1 MKKTELKDNLKQQ
14 HLLSTFSDR
23 YGKGRKKEKSEIL
36 DFVTEHFELSR
47 DYASKI
53 LREYGQG
60 RSPSWRL
67 SLRGRR
73 PEYCN
78 LCVKHLE
85 KLYVLLDRMG
95 AEKMKAALKDWLPF
109 YKKENNLSDAFFG
122 KLMNMSAST
131 IGRLLKPLRERERI
145 NNQCRTRAPVYFNYK
160 QQIPVLN
167 FSEDSTKKPGYL
179 QGDTVA
185 HHGHSLL
192 GPHHWSLTLT
202 DIVTTWTENEA
213 MGDKTGK
220 ATLGAII
227 NIQARLPFVILGL
240 HTDNG
245 TEFMNSLVIDAMGTA
260 ESYIEQTRGRAYKKN
275 DQAHV
280 EQKNF
285 THVRNTFGYY
295 RFDTAEELEIMNDI
309 YRNEHRLLMNFF
321 TPQRKVIK
329 KFKVASKYRRI
340 YDTLQT
346 PYQRVM
352 ASEHVSN
359 TEKEKLQIQF
369 ESLNPLALRASLNE
383 KLRKLKILQIKDEEK
398 AAA

>member
-1 MKKTELKDNLKQQ
+1 MKKTVQQSNLKQQ
-14 HLLSTFSDR
+14 HLLSTFSAG
-23 YGKGRKKEKSEIL
+23 YGKGSKKEKSEIL

-53 LREYGQG
+53 LREYSQG

-67 SLRGRR
+67 SLRGRK
-73 PEYCN
+73 PEYCD

-109 YKKENNLSDAFFG
+109 YKKENNLSDDFFG
-122 KLMNMSAST
+122 KLMNISAST

-145 NNQCRTRAPVYFNYK
+145 NSQSRTKAPMYFNYK
-160 QQIPVLN
+160 QQVPVRD
-167 FSEDSTKKPGYL
+167 FSQEYKRPGYF
-179 QGDTVA
+179 QGDTVS
-185 HHGHSLL
+185 HHGHSML

-213 MGDKTGK
+213 MGDKSGQ
-220 ATLGAII
+220 ATLEAII
-227 NIQARLPFVILGL
+227 KIQSRLPFMMLSF
-240 HTDNG
+240 HSDCG
-245 TEFMNSLVIDAMGTA
+245 TEFMNTLVINALGGA
-260 ESYIEQTRGRAYKKN
+260 EIHIEQTRGRAYKKN

-285 THVRNTFGYY
+285 THVRSTFGYY
-295 RFDTAEELEIMNDI
+295 RFDTPKELELMNDI

-329 KFKVASKYRRI
+329 KFKVTSKYRRV

-352 ASEHVSN
+352 ASEHVSA
-359 TEKEKLQIQF
+359 TEKEKLQKQF

-383 KLRKLKILQIKDEEK
+383 KLRKLKVLQLKDEEK
-398 AAA
+398 TAA

>member
-14 HLLSTFSDR
+14 HLLSTFSER

-36 DFVTEHFELSR
+36 DFVTGHFELSR

-53 LREYGQG
+53 LREYGEG
-60 RSPSWRL
+60 RSPAWRL

-73 PEYCN
+73 PKYCD

-109 YKKENNLSDAFFG
+109 YKEENNLSDDFFE
-122 KLMNMSAST
+122 KLKKMSAST

-145 NNQCRTRAPVYFNYK
+145 NSQCRTKAPVYFNYK
-160 QQIPVLN
+160 QQVPVRD
-167 FSEDSTKKPGYL
+167 FSKDYKSPGYF
-179 QGDTVA
+179 QGDTVS

-192 GPHHWSLTLT
+192 GAHHWSLTLT

-213 MGDKTGK
+213 LGAHTGQ
-220 ATLGAII
+220 ATLDAIVK
-227 NIQARLPFVILGL
+227 IQGRLPFKMLSF
-240 HTDNG
+240 HSDCG
-245 TEFMNSLVIDAMGTA
+245 TEFMNTIVIDALGAA

-295 RFDTAEELEIMNDI
+295 RFDTAEELELMNDI

-329 KFKVASKYRRI
+329 KFKVASKYRRV

-352 ASEHVSN
+352 DSEHVSN
-359 TEKEKLQIQF
+359 TEKEKLQKQF

-383 KLRKLKILQIKDEEK
+383 KLRRLKVLQIKDEEK
-398 AAA
+398 TAA